1 MGALI
6 FLGAVAILVAFHPAH
21 RKFFKL
27 GHSLSAPLAA
37 MSLLAAV
44 PAGGDVVVLEGR
56 AEVLTA
62 HAGELPLSDYFT
74 KYGTRIR
81 RLAQMPEGVV
91 QSYSQPI
98 RITPPGALAGKPG
111 RVSALDG

>member
-1 MGALI
+1 VGALI
-6 FLGAVAILVAFHPAH
+6 FLGAVAILVALHPAH
-21 RKFFKL
+21 REFFKL

-37 MSLLAAV
+37 VSLLAAV

-74 KYGTRIR
+74 KYGTWIQ

-98 RITPPGALAGKPG
+98 RITPTRCIGWKA
-111 RVSALDG
+111 